1 MGISSLVEL
10 KSGFMITNVVS
21 ILPLFLSLGIAAVL
35 FMVAG
40 LVGVWLLTGIF
51 GMAAEALR
59 GVTKVKTMLEVAKEY
74 GLTGIITSIIVFL
87 TSLILMILFMVGLSI
102 AFSVPGLVVGTIA
115 FLLVMVFFSVTFPG
129 IIVDDLGPI
138 ETIGKSFYVV
148 KKNYPDIFALL
159 LFYVIVSLILS
170 FIPFIGQLIWY
181 FVIVPMSCITL
192 VLFYK
197 RNKF

>member
-1 MGISSLVEL
+1 
-10 KSGFMITNVVS
+10 
-21 ILPLFLSLGIAAVL
+21 
-35 FMVAG
+35 
-40 LVGVWLLTGIF
+40 VWLLTGIF